1 MEPLQQKISSVTE
14 LISSEDVPAPAES
27 PVKEKRIKRSNYEDE
42 LLPHMQPKPGTAL
55 NFTKVPVD
63 FYPVGSSAMEI
74 TKHSIDTSYLLEQML
89 STWERSAFFLYLF
102 FGTKKIPNS
111 LLFLIM
117 NNFFV

>member
-89 STWERSAFFLYLF
+89 STWERSAFFFYIYFLER
-102 FGTKKIPNS
+102 KKYQIVCC
-111 LLFLIM
+111 F
-117 NNFFV
+117 